1 MSFYFANVLV
11 KDMLLKLTISTA
23 KQRGLVSMFIFYLSM
38 VLKQN
43 KLLFVSG
50 NFFHPIL
57 SLLIRPELVKV
68 ERPIFNILI

>member
-1 MSFYFANVLV
+1 MSFYFANLLV
-11 KDMLLKLTISTA
+11 KNMLLNRTKRLTISTA

-43 KLLFVSG
+43 KLLFGSG
-50 NFFHPIL
+50 NFFHTIL

-68 ERPIFNILI
+68 ERPIF